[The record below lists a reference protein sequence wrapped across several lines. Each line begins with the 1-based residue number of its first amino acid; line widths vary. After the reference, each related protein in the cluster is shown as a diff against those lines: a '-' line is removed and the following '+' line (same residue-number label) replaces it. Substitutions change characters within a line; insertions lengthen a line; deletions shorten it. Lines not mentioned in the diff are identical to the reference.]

1 MNYTGIRNLQS
12 SGTGKDNQLFL
23 NVELPLKIQAAMGSI
38 PPALLCQQSGDE
50 LQRDL
55 SKPKPITF

>member
-1 MNYTGIRNLQS
+1 MNYTDIRNLQS

-38 PPALLCQQSGDE
+38 PPALLCQKT
-50 LQRDL
+50 RR
-55 SKPKPITF
+55 